1 MWNLIVKF
9 SKINNASDFVNKLNK
24 IDKIEFH
31 INNKTGYDISISGT
45 NEFSKEL
52 ALELVSECIINI
64 YKTDFFNKTIML
76 NGLNKE
82 CKDALIKA
90 LVLFDI
96 ESDIYYTLCCIENM
110 NTIIVESVN
119 TFLLGKI
126 KNKWNEFSTIT
137 NLNSN
142 HLLNYEVFVEFLKFL
157 INSIQPRLSVINIK
171 CDVNKYL
178 FYDNNNVV
186 VAKDIDLS
194 DEIGLITN
202 LVFLA
207 PKNINIY
214 CINQVSNK
222 TFKTLYYLFDK
233 KINLIV

>member
-1 MWNLIVKF
+1 MEMKTSFQKKNHFFRK
-9 SKINNASDFVNKLNK
+9 NKW
-24 IDKIEFH
+24 F
-31 INNKTGYDISISGT
+31 
-45 NEFSKEL
+45 
-52 ALELVSECIINI
+52 
-64 YKTDFFNKTIML
+64 
-76 NGLNKE
+76 
-82 CKDALIKA
+82 
-90 LVLFDI
+90 
-96 ESDIYYTLCCIENM
+96 
-110 NTIIVESVN
+110 
-119 TFLLGKI
+119 GKI

-157 INSIQPRLSVINIK
+157 INSIQPRLYVINIK

-186 VAKDIDLS
+186 VAKNIDLS